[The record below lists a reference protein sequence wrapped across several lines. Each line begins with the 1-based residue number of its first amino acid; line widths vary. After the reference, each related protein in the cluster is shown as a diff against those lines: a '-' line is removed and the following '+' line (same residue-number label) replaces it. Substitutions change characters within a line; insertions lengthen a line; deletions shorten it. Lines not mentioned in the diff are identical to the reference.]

1 MSRVLFPTRTF
12 FPLARTFFLKKLAN
26 DLFSKS
32 FVRPASASSL
42 YVCRDL
48 LQRHRSDVTKTPNSW
63 FCTQKYPVCTSPD
76 RFYRD
81 IGEISLP

>member
-1 MSRVLFPTRTF
+1 MSCVICPRRIF

-48 LQRHRSDVTKTPNSW
+48 LQRHRSGVTKTPNSW

-81 IGEISLP
+81 IDEISLS